1 MLLETVLN
9 GAGRGELPLR
19 WIADSTTNLIMTAIT
34 NHSIASVH
42 DDSSLVIVEGGAVV
56 GRHGRR
62 SWLGRLLLLSLMSQS
77 TTSSPFSS
85 FSRRAGHQSSVVVAA
100 AAAVVVTQRGNVR

>member
-19 WIADSTTNLIMTAIT
+19 WIADSTANLIMTIT
-34 NHSIASVH
+34 NTSIHSVH
-42 DDSSLVIVEGGAVV
+42 DDGPLVIVEGGAVV

-62 SWLGRLLLLSLMSQS
+62 RWLGRLLLLSLMSQS

-85 FSRRAGHQSSVVVAA
+85 FSRRAGHQSSVVAAA
-100 AAAVVVTQRGNVR
+100 AAAVVVT

>member
-19 WIADSTTNLIMTAIT
+19 LITAADGTANLIMTIANT
-34 NHSIASVH
+34 SIHSVH
-42 DDSSLVIVEGGAVV
+42 DDGPLVIVEGGAVV
-56 GRHGRR
+56 GRHRRGR
-62 SWLGRLLLLSLMSQS
+62 WLGRLLLSLMSQS

-85 FSRRAGHQSSVVVAA
+85 FSRRAGHQSSVVAA
-100 AAAVVVTQRGNVR
+100 AAAVVVT